1 MRHFAP
7 ILWLIIYEWFY
18 SLGALCYNGPEYL
31 IVGNLKGV
39 SVYYP
44 DSHDSDV
51 DTPVV
56 IALHG
61 YKMTGVQIVGPAPCH
76 GGPDAPDGEGTSH
89 TGLDLLGVMDELG
102 FVLVAPTGRRDC
114 WNHTY
119 FASAYPYSTACCACP
134 QQGTECRRRCGFD
147 MDGVRNGEDTDAQDV
162 AGIIQHLKV
171 QMAVDA
177 SRTYAIG
184 FSVGAVLA
192 HRLACEHSSIFAA
205 VIAIS
210 GGLQT
215 AHCAPSEPVSILQM
229 HGTADP
235 VVDYDITVAKTLA
248 AWSANNGCSKPE
260 GPLRFSHTQYRS
272 TVPCHDTPIIY
283 ADEWKADN
291 CPRHGEVVHWRFL
304 GGEHKM
310 RYDDVATGMV
320 EFLFSHSKTSSTD
333 DGNKNALDRTWIM
346 VGTISL
352 CLAAMGSAFYSCK
365 RHTVESKNTPKEI
378 VYRFDDIFE

>member
-1 MRHFAP
+1 
-7 ILWLIIYEWFY
+7 
-18 SLGALCYNGPEYL
+18 
-31 IVGNLKGV
+31 
-39 SVYYP
+39 
-44 DSHDSDV
+44 
-51 DTPVV
+51 
-56 IALHG
+56 
-61 YKMTGVQIVGPAPCH
+61 MTGVQIVGPAPCH

-260 GPLRFSHTQYRS
+260 GDPW
-272 TVPCHDTPIIY
+272 V
-283 ADEWKADN
+283 DN
-291 CPRHGEVVHWRFL
+291 IGT
-304 GGEHKM
+304 
-310 RYDDVATGMV
+310 A
-320 EFLFSHSKTSSTD
+320 
-333 DGNKNALDRTWIM
+333 NAAELIN
-346 VGTISL
+346 I
-352 CLAAMGSAFYSCK
+352 AALSE
-365 RHTVESKNTPKEI
+365 RRRVTVEGTLHRKPSIPSPKVI
-378 VYRFDDIFE
+378 VGCGHPKGCETLQRALLLTAAL